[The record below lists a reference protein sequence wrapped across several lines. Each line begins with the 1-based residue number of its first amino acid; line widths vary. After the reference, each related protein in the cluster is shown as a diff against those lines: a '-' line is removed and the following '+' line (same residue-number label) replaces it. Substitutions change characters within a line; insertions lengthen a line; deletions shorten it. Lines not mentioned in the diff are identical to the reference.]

1 MMIQSV
7 QEYSQNGSSSR
18 RSSDM
23 KKYDSQSIP
32 FRNME
37 GYADP
42 TVWLAL
48 RNVEM
53 QRLLEEKLRKR
64 IAENESAKRKTAKWQ
79 QMAVSLAEREE
90 LREDERFVWEE
101 LANAIIIQA
110 AEDWRSAMRHLSRHP
125 RSMAARI
132 RIRET
137 EEFFLSEF
145 YMLLTTYDGH
155 TLLKRLKEEFRS

>member
-1 MMIQSV
+1 M
-7 QEYSQNGSSSR
+7 E
-18 RSSDM
+18 
-23 KKYDSQSIP
+23 KYDFQSIP
-32 FRNME
+32 FRNRE

-64 IAENESAKRKTAKWQ
+64 IAENESAKRKTAKRQ
-79 QMAVSLAEREE
+79 QMAVSVAEREE

-110 AEDWRSAMRHLSRHP
+110 AEDWRRAMRHLSRHP
-125 RSMAARI
+125 HSMAAKAI
-132 RIRET
+132 IRET
-137 EEFFLSEF
+137 EEFFLSEY

-155 TLLKRLKEEFRS
+155 TLLKRLKEEFHTCQR

>member
-1 MMIQSV
+1 M
-7 QEYSQNGSSSR
+7 E
-18 RSSDM
+18 
-23 KKYDSQSIP
+23 KYDFQSIP
-32 FRNME
+32 FRNRE

-79 QMAVSLAEREE
+79 QMAVSVAEREE
-90 LREDERFVWEE
+90 LRENERFAWEE

-110 AEDWRSAMRHLSRHP
+110 VKDWRRAMRHLRKHP
-125 RSMAARI
+125 TSMAAKKC
-132 RIRET
+132 IRET
-137 EEFFLSEF
+137 ETFFLSEYF
-145 YMLLTTYDGH
+145 TLLTNYNGH
-155 TLLKRLKEEFRS
+155 TLLRRLKEEFHTCQR

>member
-1 MMIQSV
+1 
-7 QEYSQNGSSSR
+7 
-18 RSSDM
+18 M
-23 KKYDSQSIP
+23 KKQDFQNIP
-32 FRNME
+32 FCNSE

-48 RNVEM
+48 HNVEM
-53 QRLLEEKLRKR
+53 QRILEEKLRKR
-64 IAENESAKRKTAKWQ
+64 IAENEAAKRKTAKWM
-79 QMAVSLAEREE
+79 QMAVSLAERRE

-110 AEDWRSAMRHLSRHP
+110 AEDWRSAMRHLQKHP
-125 RSMAARI
+125 RSVAAKA

-155 TLLKRLKEEFRS
+155 TLLKRLKEEFQTCRR

>member
-1 MMIQSV
+1 M
-7 QEYSQNGSSSR
+7 E
-18 RSSDM
+18 
-23 KKYDSQSIP
+23 KYDFQSIP
-32 FRNME
+32 FRNRE

-79 QMAVSLAEREE
+79 QMAVSVAEREE

-110 AEDWRSAMRHLSRHP
+110 AEDWRAAVTGGGGLARCRESFAQTPDQHGRKEMHP
-125 RSMAARI
+125 GNGDV
-132 RIRET
+132 
-137 EEFFLSEF
+137 FPV
-145 YMLLTTYDGH
+145 
-155 TLLKRLKEEFRS
+155 

>member
-1 MMIQSV
+1 
-7 QEYSQNGSSSR
+7 
-18 RSSDM
+18 M
-23 KKYDSQSIP
+23 KKDDTRNIP
-32 FRNME
+32 YHNAE

-53 QRLLEEKLRKR
+53 QRLLEEKLRKT
-64 IAENESAKRKTAKWQ
+64 IAENESAKRKTAKWM

-101 LANAIIIQA
+101 LANAVIIRA
-110 AEDWRSAMRHLSRHP
+110 AEDWRSAMRRLQKHP
-125 RSMAARI
+125 SDASAKR

-137 EEFFLSEF
+137 EEFFLSEV

-155 TLLKRLKEEFRS
+155 TLLKRLKEEFHTCQR